1 METIRSDTR
10 GYATLISI
18 VVLLVV
24 VAIAIGFILA
34 KGPATG
40 SLGVGLIFLPL
51 AGLAYGAS
59 YIFRGFAKAWR
70 IMGYLL
76 MVVALIFIALGL
88 LGR

>member
-24 VAIAIGFILA
+24 VAIAIAFILA

-40 SLGVGLIFLPL
+40 SLGPGLVFVLL
-51 AGLAYGAS
+51 GGLAYGAS
-59 YIFRGFAKAWR
+59 YILRAFAKAWR
-70 IMGYLL
+70 IMGHLL